1 MQRFWDSVLERALRA
16 GVSVGAFWG
25 LTPHETLLVVGAAR
39 WHDEQALSVA
49 WYTAALMRTKRM
61 PKLKRFL
68 GHDGARVLKGQELER
83 RTTEFEELSR
93 RMGTV
98 KHDDK

>member
-1 MQRFWDSVLERALRA
+1 MLERALRA
-16 GVSVGAFWG
+16 GLSVETFWG
-25 LTPHETLLVVGAAR
+25 LTPHETLLAVSAAR
-39 WHDEQALSVA
+39 WRDEQALSVA

-68 GHDGARVLKGQELER
+68 GHDGARVLMGKDLEGR
-83 RTTEFEELSR
+83 KTEFEEISR

-98 KHDDK
+98 KRHDK

>member
-1 MQRFWDSVLERALRA
+1 MSLFWDSVLERALKA
-16 GVSVGAFWG
+16 GLGVGTFWE
-25 LTPHETLLVVGAAR
+25 LTPHETLLAVSAAR
-39 WHDEQALSVA
+39 WRNEQVLSVA

-68 GHDGARVLKGQELER
+68 GHDGARVLRGKELER
-83 RTTEFEELSR
+83 RKREFEEMSR

-98 KHDDK
+98 KHHDN